1 MNAATSNVARNLIR
15 LRQQPA
21 AATRLAARAR
31 IHKTA
36 KAIEGWRDTREER
49 KCFCDKVTPSSLIQM
64 GPARVGVRV
73 RCQWPQRPSVMLPGK
88 KGELHSH
95 AATSAHQCL
104 NADGWQTR
112 AAP

>member
-1 MNAATSNVARNLIR
+1 MNAATGNVARNLIR

-36 KAIEGWRDTREER
+36 KAIDGWKDTPEAR
-49 KCFCDKVTPSSLIQM
+49 KCLCDKVTSSSLVQM
-64 GPARVGVRV
+64 GPAGVRVRV
-73 RCQWPQRPSVMLPGK
+73 RCQWRQRPSVMLPDK
-88 KGELHSH
+88 KGKLRSH
-95 AATSAHQCL
+95 AATSTHQCL
-104 NADGWQTR
+104 NAYGCQAR